1 MGNSSDI
8 NWRAY
13 SGYSREV
20 ESRKVSILR
29 LDKLT
34 LKELGQ
40 ELRDFI
46 KMQEHKLKL
55 RREARIEP
63 KLEKV

>member
-1 MGNSSDI
+1 
-8 NWRAY
+8 
-13 SGYSREV
+13 
-20 ESRKVSILR
+20 VSILR